1 MATAGIRVQPFAAN
15 SPWKTEVPVD
25 AAKHPESDRYVAE
38 LVRMVD
44 QYGHTVNT
52 GAYGIST
59 CTEPSYQRRIAVKY
73 SNC

>member
-1 MATAGIRVQPFAAN
+1 
-15 SPWKTEVPVD
+15 
-25 AAKHPESDRYVAE
+25 
-38 LVRMVD
+38 MVD